1 LQGLRQQAQIQ
12 REEKKM
18 KMALIGALAAV
29 LLAPAVHAG
38 ETLDRVTS
46 TKVLKVAT
54 NAGWPPQS
62 FLDDSNQLVG
72 FDIDVANEIAKRL
85 GVTAEFDTPEWGV
98 MTGGRWGGRWDV
110 AVGSITPTKPR
121 SEVLDFAAIY
131 YYTPYVFAVHN
142 DSTVTDPKELNGKR
156 IGVETATT
164 SEEYVNRSLVID
176 APGVAP
182 VEYWLEPG
190 EVKTYADSML
200 PFDDLRLGD
209 GVRVD
214 VVISGE
220 QTVLGA
226 IKNGYPIKILPGD
239 YAFQEPLAIVA
250 DKGDAEWTAKVGE
263 TIAAMRA
270 DGTLSALTT
279 KWYGKDYSE

>member
-1 LQGLRQQAQIQ
+1 
-12 REEKKM
+12 M
-18 KMALIGALAAV
+18 KLALIGAVAA
-29 LLAPAVHAG
+29 LLMAPAAFAG
-38 ETLDRVTS
+38 ETMDRVTS
-46 TKVLKVAT
+46 GGVLKVAT

-131 YYTPYVFAVHN
+131 YYTPYVFAVHA
-142 DSTVTDPKELNGKR
+142 DSTIADQKELNGKR
-156 IGVETATT
+156 IGVETGTT
-164 SEEYVNRSLVID
+164 SEDYINRNLAID
-176 APGVAP
+176 APDVAP
-182 VEYWLEPG
+182 IEYWLEPG

-214 VVISGE
+214 AVLSGE
-220 QTVLGA
+220 QTVLNA
-226 IKNGYPIKILPGD
+226 IKNGYPIKVMPGD
-239 YAFQEPLAIVA
+239 YAFQEPLVVVA
-250 DKGDAEWTAKVGE
+250 DKDDPEWTAKVGE
-263 TIAAMRA
+263 TIEAMRA
-270 DGTLSALTT
+270 DGTLAALTT
-279 KWYGKDYSE
+279 KWYGKDYSK

>member
-1 LQGLRQQAQIQ
+1 
-12 REEKKM
+12 M
-18 KMALIGALAAV
+18 KLALIGALAVV
-29 LLAPAVHAG
+29 LMGTVAFAG
-38 ETLDRVTS
+38 ETLDRVDS
-46 TKVLKVAT
+46 SKVLKVAT

-85 GVTAEFDTPEWGV
+85 GVVAEFDTPEWGV
-98 MTGGRWGGRWDV
+98 MTGGRWSGRWDV

-121 SEVLDFAAIY
+121 SEVLDFAGIY
-131 YYTPYVFAVHN
+131 YYTPYVFAVN
-142 DSTVTDPKELNGKR
+142 ADSKVSDPKDLNGKK
-156 IGVETATT
+156 IGVETGTT
-164 SEEYVNRSLVID
+164 SEEYINRNLIID

-214 VVISGE
+214 AVIAGE

-226 IKNGYPIKILPGD
+226 IKNGYPIKILAGD

-250 DKGDAEWTAKVGE
+250 DKGDAEWTAKVTA
-263 TIAAMRA
+263 TIEAMKA

-279 KWYGKDYSE
+279 KWYGKDYSK

>member
-1 LQGLRQQAQIQ
+1 
-12 REEKKM
+12 M
-18 KMALIGALAAV
+18 KLVLVGALAAALMGTV
-29 LLAPAVHAG
+29 AFAG
-38 ETLDRVTS
+38 ETLDRVDAS
-46 TKVLKVAT
+46 KVLKVAT

-85 GVTAEFDTPEWGV
+85 GVVAEFDTPEWGV
-98 MTGGRWGGRWDV
+98 MTGGRWSGRWDV

-121 SEVLDFAAIY
+121 SEVLDFAGIY
-131 YYTPYVFAVHN
+131 YFTPYVFAVN
-142 DSTVTDPKELNGKR
+142 TDSKVTDPKELNGKK
-156 IGVETATT
+156 IGVETGTT
-164 SEEYVNRSLVID
+164 SEEYINRRLVID

-182 VEYWLEPG
+182 VAYWLEPG

-214 VVISGE
+214 AVIAGE

-263 TIAAMRA
+263 TIAAMKA

-279 KWYGKDYSE
+279 KWYGKDYSK

>member
-1 LQGLRQQAQIQ
+1 
-12 REEKKM
+12 M
-18 KMALIGALAAV
+18 KLALIGALAAL
-29 LLAPAVHAG
+29 LLAPDVNAG
-38 ETLDRVTS
+38 ETLDRVNS

-62 FLDDSNQLVG
+62 YLDDSNQLVG
-72 FDIDVANEIAKRL
+72 FDIDVSNEIAKRL
-85 GVTAEFDTPEWGV
+85 GVKAEFDTPEWGV

-121 SEVLDFAAIY
+121 SEVLDFAGIY
-131 YYTPYVFAVHN
+131 YYTPYVFAVHK
-142 DSTVTDPKELNGKR
+142 DSTLTDAKELNGKR

-164 SEEYVNRSLVID
+164 SEEYVNRKLVID

-214 VVISGE
+214 AVISGE

-226 IKNGYPIKILPGD
+226 IKNGYPIKILSTE

-250 DKGDAEWTAKVGE
+250 DKDDAEWTAKLGE
-263 TIAAMRA
+263 TIEAMKA
-270 DGTLSALTT
+270 DGTLSQLTT

>member
-1 LQGLRQQAQIQ
+1 MRL
-12 REEKKM
+12 
-18 KMALIGALAAV
+18 ALIGALAAV
-29 LLAPAVHAG
+29 FLTPAVNAG

-131 YYTPYVFAVHN
+131 YYTPYVFAVHQ
-142 DSTVTDPKELNGKR
+142 DSTITDPKELNGKR

-176 APGVAP
+176 APGVPP

-214 VVISGE
+214 AVISGE

-226 IKNGYPIKILPGD
+226 IKNGYPIKVLPGD

-263 TIAAMRA
+263 TIAAMKA
-270 DGTLSALTT
+270 DGTLSQLTT

>member
-1 LQGLRQQAQIQ
+1 
-12 REEKKM
+12 M
-18 KMALIGALAAV
+18 KLALIGAVAA
-29 LLAPAVHAG
+29 LLMGSVAFAG
-38 ETLDRVTS
+38 ETLDRVDS
-46 TKVLKVAT
+46 SKVLKVAT

-85 GVTAEFDTPEWGV
+85 GVVAEFDTPEWGV

-121 SEVLDFAAIY
+121 SEVLDFAGIY
-131 YYTPYVFAVHN
+131 YFTPYVFAVN
-142 DSTVTDPKELNGKR
+142 ADSQIADQKELNGKK
-156 IGVETATT
+156 IGVETGTT
-164 SEEYVNRSLVID
+164 SEEYINRNLIID
-176 APGVAP
+176 APGVEP

-214 VVISGE
+214 AVIAGE

-250 DKGDAEWTAKVGE
+250 DKGDAEWTAKIGE
-263 TIAAMRA
+263 TVSAMKA

-279 KWYGKDYSE
+279 KWYGKDYSN

>member
-1 LQGLRQQAQIQ
+1 
-12 REEKKM
+12 M
-18 KMALIGALAAV
+18 KQVFAGALVAV
-29 LLAPAVHAG
+29 LMASAAFAG

-62 FLDDSNQLVG
+62 FLDDSNQLAG

-98 MTGGRWGGRWDV
+98 MTGGRWSGRWDV

-121 SEVLDFAAIY
+121 SEVLDFAGIY
-131 YYTPYVFAVHN
+131 YFTPYVFAVHN
-142 DSTVTDPKELNGKR
+142 DSTVTDAKQLNGKK
-156 IGVETATT
+156 IGVETGTT
-164 SEEYVNRSLVID
+164 SEEYINRNLVID

-214 VVISGE
+214 AVISGE

-226 IKNGYPIKILPGD
+226 IKNGYPIKIVPGD

-250 DKGDAEWTAKVGE
+250 DKNDAEWTAKVSE
-263 TIAAMRA
+263 TIEAMKA
-270 DGTLSALTT
+270 DGTLSTLTT
-279 KWYGKDYSE
+279 KWYGKDYSK

>member
-1 LQGLRQQAQIQ
+1 
-12 REEKKM
+12 M
-18 KMALIGALAAV
+18 KLALIGALAAV
-29 LLAPAVHAG
+29 LMAPAVFAG
-38 ETLDRVTS
+38 ETLDRVDS

-62 FLDDSNQLVG
+62 YLDDSNQLVG

-121 SEVLDFAAIY
+121 SEVLDFAGIY
-131 YYTPYVFAVHN
+131 YYTPYVFAVN
-142 DSTVTDPKELNGKR
+142 TDSKVTDPKELNGKK
-156 IGVETATT
+156 IGVETGTT
-164 SEEYVNRSLVID
+164 SEEYINRSLVID

-190 EVKTYADSML
+190 EIKTYADSML

-214 VVISGE
+214 AVISGE
-220 QTVLGA
+220 QTVLNA
-226 IKNGYPIKILPGD
+226 IKNGYPIKVVPGG
-239 YAFQEPLAIVA
+239 YAFREPLTIVA
-250 DKGDAEWTAKVGE
+250 DKGDADWTAKVGE
-263 TIAAMRA
+263 TIAAMKA
-270 DGTLSALTT
+270 DGTLGQLTT
-279 KWYGKDYSE
+279 KWYGKDYSN

>member
-1 LQGLRQQAQIQ
+1 
-12 REEKKM
+12 M
-18 KMALIGALAAV
+18 KLALIGALAAA
-29 LLAPAVHAG
+29 LLASGAQAG

-62 FLDDSNQLVG
+62 FLDESNQLVG

-121 SEVLDFAAIY
+121 SEVLDFAGIY
-131 YYTPYVFAVHN
+131 YYTPYVFAVHA
-142 DSTVTDPKELNGKR
+142 DSAITDPKDLNGKR
-156 IGVETATT
+156 IGVETGTT
-164 SEEYVNRSLVID
+164 SEDYINRNLSID

-214 VVISGE
+214 AVLSGE

-226 IKNGYPIKILPGD
+226 IKNGYPIKVLNSD
-239 YAFQEPLAIVA
+239 YAFQEPLAVVA
-250 DKGDAEWTAKVGE
+250 DKGDPDWTAKVGE
-263 TIAAMRA
+263 TIAAMKA
-270 DGTLSALTT
+270 DGTLGQLTT

>member
-1 LQGLRQQAQIQ
+1 
-12 REEKKM
+12 M
-18 KMALIGALAAV
+18 KLALIGALAVV
-29 LLAPAVHAG
+29 LMGTVTFAG
-38 ETLDRVTS
+38 ETLDRVDS
-46 TKVLKVAT
+46 SKVLKVAT

-85 GVTAEFDTPEWGV
+85 GVVAEFDTPEWGV
-98 MTGGRWGGRWDV
+98 MTGGRWSGRWDV

-121 SEVLDFAAIY
+121 SEVLDFAGIY
-131 YYTPYVFAVHN
+131 YYTPYVFAVN
-142 DSTVTDPKELNGKR
+142 ADSKVSDPKDLNGKK
-156 IGVETATT
+156 IGVETGTT
-164 SEEYVNRSLVID
+164 SEEYINRNLIID

-214 VVISGE
+214 AVIAGE

-226 IKNGYPIKILPGD
+226 IKNGYPIKILAGD

-250 DKGDAEWTAKVGE
+250 DKGDAEWTAKVTA
-263 TIAAMRA
+263 TIEAMKA

-279 KWYGKDYSE
+279 KWYGKDYSK

>member
-1 LQGLRQQAQIQ
+1 
-12 REEKKM
+12 M
-18 KMALIGALAAV
+18 KLASIGAVVAI
-29 LLAPAVHAG
+29 LLASTAFAG

-85 GVTAEFDTPEWGV
+85 GVTAEYDTPEWGV
-98 MTGGRWGGRWDV
+98 MTGGRWSGRWDV

-121 SEVLDFAAIY
+121 SEVLDFAGIY
-131 YYTPYVFAVHN
+131 YFTPYVFAVHN
-142 DSTVTDPKELNGKR
+142 DSKVASAKELNGKK
-156 IGVETATT
+156 IGVETGTT
-164 SEEYVNRSLVID
+164 SEEYVNRNLVID

-214 VVISGE
+214 AVISGE

-226 IKNGYPIKILPGD
+226 IKNGYPIKVVPGD

-250 DKGDAEWTAKVGE
+250 DKGDAEWTAKVTE
-263 TIAAMRA
+263 TIEAMKA
-270 DGTLSALTT
+270 DGTLSQLTT
-279 KWYGKDYSE
+279 KWYGKDYSK

>member
-1 LQGLRQQAQIQ
+1 
-12 REEKKM
+12 M
-18 KMALIGALAAV
+18 KLGLIGALVAILMGSVAF
-29 LLAPAVHAG
+29 AG
-38 ETLDRVTS
+38 ETLDRVDTS
-46 TKVLKVAT
+46 KVLKVAT

-98 MTGGRWGGRWDV
+98 MTGGRWSGRWDL

-121 SEVLDFAAIY
+121 SEVLDFAGVY
-131 YYTPYVFAVHN
+131 YYTPYVFAVN
-142 DSTVTDPKELNGKR
+142 AESKVTDAKELNGKK

-214 VVISGE
+214 AVIAGE

-226 IKNGYPIKILPGD
+226 IKNGYPIKIVPGD
-239 YAFQEPLAIVA
+239 YAFREPLVVVA
-250 DKGDAEWTAKVGE
+250 DKGDADWTAKVGE
-263 TIAAMRA
+263 TVAAMKA
-270 DGTLSALTT
+270 DGTLSQLTT
-279 KWYGKDYSE
+279 KWYGKDYSN

>member
-1 LQGLRQQAQIQ
+1 
-12 REEKKM
+12 M
-18 KMALIGALAAV
+18 IGALAAALMGSV
-29 LLAPAVHAG
+29 TFAG
-38 ETLDRVTS
+38 DTLDRVDAS
-46 TKVLKVAT
+46 KVLKVAT

-98 MTGGRWGGRWDV
+98 MTGGRWGGRWDL

-121 SEVLDFAAIY
+121 SEVLDFAGIY
-131 YYTPYVFAVHN
+131 YYSPYVFAVNN
-142 DSTVTDPKELNGKR
+142 DSTVADPKELNGKI
-156 IGVETATT
+156 IGVETGTT
-164 SEEYVNRSLVID
+164 SLDYVNRSLVID

-214 VVISGE
+214 AVIAGE

-226 IKNGYPIKILPGD
+226 INNGYPIKIVPGD
-239 YAFQEPLAIVA
+239 YAFREPLVVVA
-250 DKGDAEWTAKVGE
+250 DKGDADWTAKVAE
-263 TIAAMRA
+263 TIAAMQA

-279 KWYGKDYSE
+279 KWYGKDYSN